1 MNTLRHRIDSG
12 WEVSRALCTPL
23 VRRGARKGSKED
35 AKARRAR
42 NTLAGRVLD
51 LEARLDILSS
61 ELERLTGLLGA
72 SAGTSEPEDQEEE
85 DEESGERI
93 FF

>member
-23 VRRGARKGSKED
+23 VRRGANKGSKEEV
-35 AKARRAR
+35 KARRAR

-72 SAGTSEPEDQEEE
+72 SAGTSEPEDQEEK
-85 DEESGERI
+85 EESGERI